1 MAKINKITKNKL
13 TPEQEKFCQCFVS
26 PDAFFGN
33 GVKSYIKAYGI
44 DVSQKGQYDVAKSG
58 AYENLTKPYINDR
71 INELLE
77 DQGLNDNNVDK
88 QLGLVINQ
96 NAEFGSKV
104 AAIREYNKLKKRVE
118 RDQADTVV
126 KIVVVSPD
134 KPKPDK
140 PDPVGDTPF

>member
-1 MAKINKITKNKL
+1 MNKITKNKL
-13 TPEQEKFCQCFVS
+13 TPDQEKFCQCFIG
-26 PDAFFGN
+26 PDEFFGN
-33 GVKSYIKAYGI
+33 GVQSYIKAYGI
-44 DVSQKGQYDVAKSG
+44 DVSKKGQYEVAKAG

-118 RDQADTVV
+118 RDTSEQVV

-134 KPKPDK
+134 KKDSDEKSDK
-140 PDPVGDTPF
+140 PF